1 MSTNTFAPTSLF
13 KSFNNRQ
20 GTLKRGDTA
29 IVVGAG
35 AFGGWTALYLLR
47 HGIKVT
53 LIDAWGSGNSRSSSG
68 DETRVIRSTYG
79 ANEFYFDL
87 NVRAL
92 ELWKEHQKT
101 WNRQVFFN
109 QGVLWLCH
117 YEKCSI
123 VDESIP
129 FSKKH
134 KMEYEYLDKSEISKR
149 FSIVNSGDIH
159 HGYFDPYGGYL
170 KARESTQLVQESFVK
185 EGGRFLN
192 AFVNAGIAEDTQRS
206 GGYAE
211 VMLNDGTKL
220 GADTIIYACGSWL
233 GKLFPGEIGDRI
245 ICNKQEVYYFG
256 VPAEHASKYDS
267 FPVWVDADD
276 KDHYYGIPG
285 NASRGFKV
293 GVDRKGKVFDPTN
306 GERTI
311 EPEVL
316 AHARGFLAH
325 RFPGLQDAP
334 LVESRV
340 CPYENSPDGNFIFE
354 QSSQNKKVWYLGGGS
369 GHGFKH
375 GPALGELVA
384 RTLVVNH

>member
-1 MSTNTFAPTSLF
+1 MSTNTFAPTSLSD
-13 KSFNNRQ
+13 SFYEP
-20 GTLKRGDTA
+20 RGFLMKGNHAT
-29 IVVGAG
+29 VVGAG

-47 HGIKVT
+47 SGIKVT

-87 NVRAL
+87 NARAL
-92 ELWKEHQKT
+92 TLWKEHQEN
-101 WNRQVFFN
+101 WNRHVFFN
-109 QGVLWLCH
+109 TGVLWLCH
-117 YEKCSI
+117 HEKCSL
-123 VDESIP
+123 VDDSIP

-134 KMEYEYLDKSEISKR
+134 KMEYEYVSKNDLGR
-149 FSIVNSGDIH
+149 QYNIVNTNDLD

-170 KARESTQLVQESFVK
+170 KARESMQLVQETFVK
-185 EGGRFLN
+185 EGGAYINRM
-192 AFVNAGIAEDTQRS
+192 VSPGE
-206 GGYAE
+206 
-211 VMLNDGTKL
+211 KL
-220 GADTIIYACGSWL
+220 EGDAIIHACGSWL
-233 GKLFPGEIGDRI
+233 GKMFPNEIGNRI
-245 ICNKQEVYYFG
+245 TCSKQEVYYFG
-256 VPAEHASKYDS
+256 VPSDKAKEYDS

-276 KDHYYGIPG
+276 KDFYYGIPG

-293 GVDRKGKVFDPTN
+293 GVDRRGKPFDPTN
-306 GERTI
+306 GERI
-311 EPEVL
+311 LEPDVL
-316 AHARGFLAH
+316 AHARGFLSH

-354 QSSQNKKVWYLGGGS
+354 QSKVDKKVWFLGGGS

-384 RTLVVNH
+384 KSLLNT

>member
-1 MSTNTFAPTSLF
+1 MSTNTFAPSPF
-13 KSFNNRQ
+13 KSFNNKQ

-35 AFGGWTALYLLR
+35 AFGGWTALHLLQ

-53 LIDAWGSGNSRSSSG
+53 LMDAWGSGNSRSSSG

-92 ELWKEHQKT
+92 ELWKEYQKK

-109 QGVLWLCH
+109 TGVLWLCH
-117 YEKCSI
+117 HERCSI
-123 VDESIP
+123 VDDSIP

-134 KMEYEYLDKSEISKR
+134 KMEYEYLSKTDIGKR
-149 FSIVNSGDIH
+149 FDVVNTKDLH

-170 KARESTQLVQESFVK
+170 KARESTQLVQETFVN
-185 EGGRFLN
+185 EGGTYIN
-192 AFVNAGIAEDTQRS
+192 ARVSPGENIS
-206 GGYAE
+206 
-211 VMLNDGTKL
+211 
-220 GADTIIYACGSWL
+220 ADTIIYACGSWL
-233 GKLFPGEIGDRI
+233 GTMFPKEIGERI
-245 ICNKQEVYYFG
+245 TCSKQEVYYFG
-256 VPAEHASKYDS
+256 APAERAADYDR

-293 GVDRKGKVFDPTN
+293 GVDRRGKLFDPTN
-306 GERTI
+306 GDRLPD
-311 EPEVL
+311 PEVL
-316 AHARGFLAH
+316 AHARGFLAN
-325 RFPGLQDAP
+325 RFPGLKDAP

-340 CPYENSPDGNFIFE
+340 CPYENSQDGNFIFE
-354 QSSQNKKVWYLGGGS
+354 QHPGDKKIWFLGGGS

-375 GPALGELVA
+375 GPALGELVCNA
-384 RTLVVNH
+384 LLGRVA

>member
-1 MSTNTFAPTSLF
+1 MPTNTFAPNSAFNSFSDRRGSL
-13 KSFNNRQ
+13 K
-20 GTLKRGDTA
+20 KGDHA
-29 IVVGAG
+29 VVVGAG
-35 AFGGWTALYLLR
+35 AFGGWTALHLLR
-47 HGIKVT
+47 SGIKVS

-92 ELWKEHQKT
+92 TLWKEHQES

-109 QGVLWLCH
+109 TGVLWLCH
-117 YEKCSI
+117 KEKCAI
-123 VDESIP
+123 VDDSIP

-134 KMEYEYLDKSEISKR
+134 KMEYEFVSNSDLRKR
-149 FSIVNSGDIH
+149 FDIVNPEDLH

-170 KARESTQLVQESFVK
+170 KARESTQLVQETFIK
-185 EGGRFLN
+185 EGGTYINRM
-192 AFVNAGIAEDTQRS
+192 VSPDEEIEG
-206 GGYAE
+206 
-211 VMLNDGTKL
+211 
-220 GADTIIYACGSWL
+220 DTIIYACGSWL
-233 GKLFPGEIGDRI
+233 GKMFPSEIGNRI
-245 ICNKQEVYYFG
+245 TCSKQEVYYFG
-256 VPAEHASKYDS
+256 VPADQAKEYDS

-293 GVDRKGKVFDPTN
+293 GVDRRGKPFDPTN
-306 GERTI
+306 GERI
-311 EPEVL
+311 VEPEVL
-316 AHARGFLAH
+316 AHARGFLSH
-325 RFPGLQDAP
+325 RFPGLKDAP

-340 CPYENSPDGNFIFE
+340 CPYENSEDGNFIFE
-354 QSSQNKKVWYLGGGS
+354 QHPTKRNVWFLGGGS

-384 RTLVVNH
+384 RALISQ